1 MVKRA
6 NSELRVAG
14 LANCELGVRGLANSE
29 LRIANRARVAG
40 ILMFSLFAI
49 CYSLT
54 PTLAQQPQAPA
65 GTPLY
70 AVNAKYVNGMAPGFW
85 PTAGSGLTL
94 NLSTGTAYC
103 GNPPAP
109 VSYPGGSLALPAS
122 ATDYIYLDP
131 ANNCAPAAG
140 AANFSP
146 GQIPIAKVV
155 TGASTI
161 TSVTDA
167 RTWFQPQPCVMGSAG
182 DLNCSS
188 LGTNQNI
195 AFSPS
200 GSGATVATNL
210 EDKGGQV
217 FNVKAY
223 GAKGDGTTNDSP
235 AFQAAY
241 NAAVAAGGG
250 TVFVPPLGGPGCY
263 LLNTGIN
270 MTNDNTKVTIEGSA
284 GIGVAQSGSSGLIC
298 ANTGGVLFDITY
310 SHNKTFRDL
319 DVTAQKS
326 GLSSPSTVG
335 ILSGRNSSGQNG
347 QNEHIEHCT
356 FSMPLHYSGTTYSF
370 GVYLFGGE
378 ITFLSDDTLEADY
391 PLVVTGTNNF
401 NVTSPFVTLST
412 GTFSETDLSFNDLE
426 LLTSGLGPAVYL
438 YGVSDVT
445 LSGHSWNFSQANP
458 YPSGLYNYAIYIY
471 NSHDIHI
478 HSWRQEGYPGF
489 ALIEKGLYNSL
500 VQGTHAPSPSP
511 TTHAIEFKDASSEIV
526 DDDFKIFDEFSTS
539 SNWYYDATENS
550 PTGVA
555 VLDDVNFYCGK
566 ENNCVNIPIGN
577 FSTGATTYW
586 SKIRWSGVGTN
597 SGPKIRVDNGTFQ
610 LPVTGGFS
618 IPTNPVAANS
628 CTTLSLVS
636 AAGSPAN
643 AFVQIHP
650 QTWYGLLVTASW
662 GTGGFYPMLCNPT
675 TSSITP
681 GSGIGAT
688 FRIVQ

>member
-6 NSELRVAG
+6 NSESRVT
-14 LANCELGVRGLANSE
+14 GLANSE
-29 LRIANRARVAG
+29 LRIANRGLKFLSLLAIRY
-40 ILMFSLFAI
+40 LLFAAI
-49 CYSLT
+49 AVGFSPL
-54 PTLAQQPQAPA
+54 PSLAQQPQAPA

-70 AVNAKYVNGMAPGFW
+70 SVNAKYVNGMAPGYW
-85 PTAGSGLTL
+85 PTAGTGLVL
-94 NLSTGTAYC
+94 NLSAGTAYC

-109 VSYPGGSLALPAS
+109 VSYPGGSLALTAS
-122 ATDYIYLDP
+122 ATNYIYLDP
-131 ANNCAPAAG
+131 ANNCSPAAG
-140 AANFSP
+140 TSAFAA

-155 TGASTI
+155 TGASSI
-161 TSVTDA
+161 TSITDI
-167 RTWFQPQPCVMGSAG
+167 RTLFAST
-182 DLNCSS
+182 
-188 LGTNQNI
+188 LGT
-195 AFSPS
+195 
-200 GSGATVATNL
+200 
-210 EDKGGQV
+210 QV
-217 FNVKAY
+217 FNVRTF

-250 TVFVPPLGGPGCY
+250 TVYVPPIGNSNCY
-263 LLNTGIN
+263 LLNTAIN
-270 MTNDNTKVTIEGSA
+270 MTNDGRQVTIEGSS
-284 GIGVAQSGSSGLIC
+284 GVGVAQSGSSGLIC

-310 SHNKTFRDL
+310 SHNKTFKNL

-326 GLSSPSTVG
+326 GLSNPSTVG

-356 FSMPLHYSGTTYSF
+356 FAMPLHYSGTTYSF

-378 ITFLSDDTLEADY
+378 ITFMSDDTLEADY
-391 PLVVTGTNNF
+391 PLVVTGTNTF
-401 NVTSPFVTLST
+401 NITSPFVTLST
-412 GTFSETDLSFNDLE
+412 GSFSETDLSFNNLE

-458 YPSGLYNYAIYIY
+458 YPAGLYGYAFYIY

-478 HSWRQEGYPGF
+478 HGWRQEGYPGF

-500 VQGTHAPSPSP
+500 VQGTDAPSPSP
-511 TTHAIEFKDASSEIV
+511 TTHAVEFKDASSEIADV
-526 DDDFKIFDEFSTS
+526 DFKIFDEFSTS
-539 SNWYYDATENS
+539 SNWYYDATESS

-566 ENNCVNIPIGN
+566 ENNCVNIPVGN
-577 FSTGATTYW
+577 YSTGATTYW
-586 SKIRWSGVGTN
+586 SKVRWSGVGTN
-597 SGPKIRVDNGTFQ
+597 SSPKIRVDKGAYQ

-618 IPTNPVAANS
+618 IPTSLVAANS
-628 CTTLSLVS
+628 CSTLSLVS

-643 AFVQIHP
+643 AFIQIHP
-650 QTWYGLLVTASW
+650 QTWYGLLITASW
-662 GTGGFYPMLCNPT
+662 GTGGFYPVLCNPT
-675 TSSITP
+675 SSSITP

-688 FRIVQ
+688 FRVVQ

>member
-1 MVKRA
+1 MVKRAKSELRVAGIA
-6 NSELRVAG
+6 NSELRVA
-14 LANCELGVRGLANSE
+14 NRVRG
-29 LRIANRARVAG
+29 AG
-40 ILMFSLFAI
+40 IILFSLFAI
-49 CYSLT
+49 SYSLL
-54 PTLAQQPQAPA
+54 PSFAQQPQAPA

-70 AVNAKYVNGMAPGFW
+70 SANATYVNGMAPGYW

-94 NLSTGTAYC
+94 NLSAGTSYC

-122 ATDYIYLDP
+122 STNYIYLDP
-131 ANNCAPAAG
+131 ANSCSPAA
-140 AANFSP
+140 ASTFSA

-155 TGASTI
+155 TGASSI

-167 RTWFQPQPCVMGSAG
+167 RTWFQPQPCVTGSAG
-182 DLNCSS
+182 DLHCSS

-195 AFSPS
+195 SFSPS
-200 GSGATVATNL
+200 GTGTTVVTNL

-235 AFQAAY
+235 AFQSAY

-250 TVFVPPLGGPGCY
+250 TVLVPPVGGSGCY
-263 LLNTGIN
+263 LLNTAIN
-270 MTNDNTKVTIEGSA
+270 MTNDNTKVTIKGSA
-284 GIGVAQSGSSGLIC
+284 GVGVAQSGTSGLIC
-298 ANTGGVLFDITY
+298 ANTGGVLFDITF
-310 SHNKTFRDL
+310 SNNKTFRDL

-401 NVTSPFVTLST
+401 SITSPFVTLST

-500 VQGTHAPSPSP
+500 LQGTDAPSPSP
-511 TTHAIEFKDASSEIV
+511 TTHAVEFKDASSEIA

-566 ENNCVNIPIGN
+566 ENNCVNIPVGN
-577 FSTGATTYW
+577 YSTGATTYW
-586 SKIRWSGVGTN
+586 SKVRWSGVGTN
-597 SGPKIRVDNGTFQ
+597 SGPKIRLDSGSYQ

-618 IPTNPVAANS
+618 IPTNSVAANS

-650 QTWYGLLVTASW
+650 QTWYGLVVTASW
-662 GTGGFYPMLCNPT
+662 GTGGFFPMLCNPT
-675 TSSITP
+675 SSSITP
-681 GSGIGAT
+681 ASGIGAT